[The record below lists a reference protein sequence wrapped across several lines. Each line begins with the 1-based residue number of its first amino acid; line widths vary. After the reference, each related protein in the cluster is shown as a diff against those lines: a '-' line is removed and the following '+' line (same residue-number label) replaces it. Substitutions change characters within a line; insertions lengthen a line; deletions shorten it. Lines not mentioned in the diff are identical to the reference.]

1 MINPNEIIQNFEEN
15 FKKMS
20 YEEREAYLKDMGF
33 SFGTPE
39 RSPKTFVSAKGV
51 CPTVRTYT
59 QVSRVVMA
67 GCATKRKKNGP
78 YTGRV
83 GVRAAKGKA

>member
-1 MINPNEIIQNFEEN
+1 MIDPNEIIRNFEEN

-39 RSPKTFVSAKGV
+39 RSRNAFVS
-51 CPTVRTYT
+51 TNSVRPAVRAHA
-59 QVSRVVMA
+59 QVSRAAMVK
-67 GCATKRKKNGP
+67 CTTKRKKNG
-78 YTGRV
+78 TDTVRV
-83 GVRAAKGKA
+83 GVRTAKSKA

>member
-1 MINPNEIIQNFEEN
+1 MIDPNEIIRNFEEN

-39 RSPKTFVSAKGV
+39 RSRKTFVSAKGV
-51 CPTVRTYT
+51 RPTARTYA
-59 QVSRVVMA
+59 QVSRVAMA
-67 GCATKRKKNGP
+67 RCATKRKKNG
-78 YTGRV
+78 TDTARV
-83 GVRAAKGKA
+83 GVRAAKSKV

>member
-1 MINPNEIIQNFEEN
+1 MIDPNEIIQNFEEN

-39 RSPKTFVSAKGV
+39 RSQKTFVSAKGV
-51 CPTVRTYT
+51 RPTVRTYT
-59 QVSRVVMA
+59 QGSRVAMA
-67 GCATKRKKNGP
+67 GYATKRKKNGP
-78 YTGRV
+78 DTVRV
-83 GVRAAKGKA
+83 GVRAAKSKA